1 MDKSAYS
8 KIEKGTRAITREWV
22 KDYNQ
27 NRPHG
32 SLNDYS
38 PVEFAKQWALT
49 VDNFSEVTHN

>member
-38 PVEFAKQWALT
+38 PVEFAKQWAL
-49 VDNFSEVTHN
+49 